1 LHSKEA
7 AMRQVLIER
16 AREVKI
22 AEVPEPALTPETAL
36 VRTRCS
42 SLLMENVA
50 EFIGTDPRLY
60 KEGHLYYRGYPY
72 VMDGEVV
79 AEVTAVGDRV
89 EGLTVGDRLASYA
102 KYNEWHVVRP
112 GDWIKLSPEAT
123 DEAAVSL
130 PFSGTA
136 RQCT

>member
-1 LHSKEA
+1 
-7 AMRQVLIER
+7 MRQVLIER

-79 AEVTAVGDRV
+79 GEVVVGGGDGRFIARRSPGGLTSGHAVGGYLAGIAV
-89 EGLTVGDRLASYA
+89 MYATGLLA
-102 KYNEWHVVRP
+102 
-112 GDWIKLSPEAT
+112 G
-123 DEAAVSL
+123 
-130 PFSGTA
+130 
-136 RQCT
+136 

>member
-1 LHSKEA
+1 
-7 AMRQVLIER
+7 MRQVLIER

-22 AEVPEPALTPETAL
+22 ADVPEPELTPETAL

-60 KEGHLYYRGYPY
+60 KEGHLYYQGYPY

-79 AEVTAVGDRV
+79 AEVTAVGDKV
-89 EGLTVGDRLASYA
+89 EGLAVGDRVASYT
-102 KYNEWHVVRP
+102 KY
-112 GDWIKLSPEAT
+112 
-123 DEAAVSL
+123 DE
-130 PFSGTA
+130 
-136 RQCT
+136 